1 MLISRSFV
9 FQVICFSP
17 GCKRVSID
25 VIKFVLCTGNVCAVH
40 HGHIMCVHIC
50 TGVRCIHILMLN
62 KRNIAYDMLSLLVC
76 YRIVYEKFKFK
87 ILLFIYKSTNIIV
100 CNWLLLN
107 KSIQQSHKIIKYISK
122 EFSSMV
128 LSFCFSYQNHS
139 IDAINWQKWV
149 YV

>member
-87 ILLFIYKSTNIIV
+87 ILLFIYKST
-100 CNWLLLN
+100 
-107 KSIQQSHKIIKYISK
+107 KIIKVYNKVIKIITYISK

-139 IDAINWQKWV
+139 IDAIN
-149 YV
+149 